1 MVYSRPM
8 PDRTSHTLAPEL
20 VSACAARRQR
30 LSAAIHDLK
39 IDALLV
45 NNETDI
51 QYLTGFVGHDSLL
64 LITPGNG
71 GGGIIISDPRYDEYL
86 DPWRNANAAEIVM
99 GKRHRLPEAVKQL
112 CESRNITRL
121 GIQAEHVTIAGR
133 TKLGHAIGESRLV
146 ETQQLVSSLRMRK
159 DALEIA
165 TIERALG
172 IQQDAL
178 TAALDQLTIGMT
190 ELQFSALLEYEMKMR
205 GAQGTG
211 FTPIIGAGANSSIIH
226 HSTGNTPIQPGV
238 LLIDWGANVD
248 GYNGDLTR
256 TFALGE
262 PPRMPAKINDIYP
275 VVLEAQMAAIDAI
288 APGKI
293 CADIDAVARR
303 IITRAGYGEYFG
315 HGLGHGLGMDV
326 HEAPFFND
334 LETTTKLEPGMI
346 MTVEPGIY
354 IPGVGGVRIEDD
366 VLITER
372 GCRVLSDY
380 PKDLSSALIEPA
392 VSNTATPR

>member
-8 PDRTSHTLAPEL
+8 CDRPSIVLAPEH
-20 VSACAARRQR
+20 VAACAARRQR
-30 LSAAIHDLK
+30 LDATLQNQK
-39 IDALLV
+39 LDALLV
-45 NNETDI
+45 NCETDI

-64 LITPGNG
+64 LVSPEAA
-71 GGGIIISDPRYDEYL
+71 IIISDPRYDEFL
-86 DPWRNANAAEIVM
+86 NPWRNAMGAEIVM
-99 GKRHRLPEAVKQL
+99 GKRHRLPETVKQL
-112 CESRNITRL
+112 CESRNIKRL
-121 GIQAEHVTIAGR
+121 AIQAEHVTLAGR
-133 TKLGHAIGESRLV
+133 AKLAQAIGESRLV
-146 ETQQLVSSLRMRK
+146 ETTSLVSSLRMRK
-159 DALEIA
+159 DGLEIA

-190 ELQFSALLEYEMKMR
+190 ELQFSARLEYEMKMR

-211 FTPIIGAGANSSIIH
+211 FTPIIGAGPNSSIIH
-226 HSTGNTPIQPGV
+226 HSTGNTPIHSGV

-256 TFALGE
+256 TFAIGD
-262 PPRMPAKINDIYP
+262 PPRMPAKINEIYP
-275 VVLEAQMAAIDAI
+275 IVLEAQLAAIDAI
-288 APGKI
+288 APGTI
-293 CADIDAVARR
+293 CAEIDSVARR
-303 IITRAGYGEYFG
+303 IIAKAGYGQYFG

-334 LETTTKLEPGMI
+334 LETSTKLEPGMI

-372 GCRVLSDY
+372 GCRVLSDF
-380 PKDLSSALIEPA
+380 PKDLPSALIEPA
-392 VSNTATPR
+392 APNTAGTL

>member
-1 MVYSRPM
+1 MERS
-8 PDRTSHTLAPEL
+8 SNTLAPEL
-20 VSACAARRQR
+20 VSACAGRRQR
-30 LSAAIHDLK
+30 LDTALQSQKLDG
-39 IDALLV
+39 LLV
-45 NNETDI
+45 NCETDI

-64 LITPGNG
+64 LILPAAA
-71 GGGIIISDPRYDEYL
+71 IIISDPRYDEYL
-86 DPWRNANAAEIVM
+86 NPWRNARAAEIVM
-99 GKRHRLPEAVKQL
+99 GKRHRLPETVKQI
-112 CESRNITRL
+112 CETRNIKRL
-121 GIQAEHVTIAGR
+121 GIQADHVTIAGR
-133 TKLGHAIGESRLV
+133 AKLAQSIGESRLV
-146 ETQQLVSSLRMRK
+146 ETTSLVASLRMRK
-159 DALEIA
+159 DELEIA

-178 TAALDQLTIGMT
+178 TAALDQLTVGMT
-190 ELQFSALLEYEMKMR
+190 ELQFSALIEYEMKMR

-211 FTPIIGAGANSSIIH
+211 FTPIIGAGPNSSIIH
-226 HSTGNTPIQPGV
+226 HSTGNAPIQPGV
-238 LLIDWGANVD
+238 LLVDWGANVD

-256 TFALGE
+256 TFAIGD
-262 PPRMPAKINDIYP
+262 PPRMPARISDIYP
-275 VVLEAQMAAIDAI
+275 IVLEAQLAAIDAI

-334 LETTTKLEPGMI
+334 LETSIKLEPGMM

-354 IPGVGGVRIEDD
+354 IPGFGGVRIEDD
-366 VLITER
+366 VLVTER

-392 VSNTATPR
+392 APNTAGRR